1 MVLILVI
8 PSLLV
13 DRMTH
18 GGSISSITRYTM
30 KKDESGPF
38 GRASFEETMDNFLNA
53 AAQGE
58 IEPTKGVSASI
69 ICGKRASIGTGMIDL
84 CIDLKRLPK
93 PGGFTSDN
101 T

>member
-1 MVLILVI
+1 MDGINFCHTY
-8 PSLLV
+8 LLV
-13 DRMTH
+13 DRMTYS
-18 GGSISSITRYTM
+18 GNISSITRYTM

-58 IEPTKGVSASI
+58 IEPTEGVSASI

-84 CIDLKRLPK
+84 AIDFDQLPVIK
-93 PGGFTSDN
+93 E
-101 T
+101 